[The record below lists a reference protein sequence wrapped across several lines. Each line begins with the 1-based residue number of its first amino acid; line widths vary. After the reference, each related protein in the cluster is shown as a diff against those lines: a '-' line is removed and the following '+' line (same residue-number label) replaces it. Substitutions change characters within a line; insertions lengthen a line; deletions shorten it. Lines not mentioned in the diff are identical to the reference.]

1 MCCWVINM
9 LLMGGIPDSSV
20 ITTLYLN
27 EGCMTGVVMPH
38 EREVA
43 MAGR

>member
-1 MCCWVINM
+1 M
-9 LLMGGIPDSSV
+9 LLMDGIHDSSV
-20 ITTLYLN
+20 MTNPYLN

-38 EREVA
+38 GREVA